1 MKNIKFYEPEITYG
15 DKKELFSN
23 VNNGWISS
31 QAPIVSKFEFK
42 FAKWHKMKFALAT
55 SNCTTALHLSLLSLN
70 LNSTD
75 EVICTNL
82 TFIAPANMIAL
93 TGAKLIL
100 VDVDKDDF
108 AMSIEDLKKKINK
121 KTKVIMV
128 VHPFGFPAKIDKIK
142 NIAKRNNIKII
153 EDVAESIGAKVNNRL
168 CGTFGDISCYSFF
181 ANKIMTT
188 GEGGMILTNNK
199 KLYLKMKLLR
209 DHGMSQDKK
218 YFHKFLAFN
227 YRMTSMQAALG
238 FSQLKRLNLIL
249 KKKNLIEKNYI
260 RFLPKINMKDIYIR
274 KEIKKNE
281 IVSWFVTITLKKRQY
296 RDQFIE
302 YMKNKKVECRPMVF
316 PVSHANHF
324 KNFYDSSNF
333 PNATSISL
341 RSVHLP
347 SSATLK
353 LNQIKYICNHIKN
366 WLKTKKK

>member
-93 TGAKLIL
+93 IGAKLIL
-100 VDVDKDDF
+100 VDINKHNF
-108 AMSIEDLKKKINK
+108 AMSVEDLEKKITK
-121 KTKVIMV
+121 KTKAIMV
-128 VHPFGFPAKIDKIK
+128 VHPFGFPAEIDKIK
-142 NIAKRNNIKII
+142 SIAKKNNVKII
-153 EDVAESIGAKVNNRL
+153 EDVAESIGARVDNKL
-168 CGTFGDISCYSFF
+168 CGTFGDVSCYSFF

-199 KLYLKMKLLR
+199 KLYSKIKLLR

-238 FSQLKRLNLIL
+238 FSQLKRLNQII
-249 KKKNLIEKNYI
+249 KKKNLVEKNYLK
-260 RFLPKINMKDIYIR
+260 FLMKSDKELYIR
-274 KEIKKNE
+274 KEIPKN
-281 IVSWFVTITLKKRQY
+281 INVSWFVTITLKEKKY
-296 RDQFIE
+296 RDQFIK
-302 YMKNKKVECRPMVF
+302 YMMNNKIECRPMIF
-316 PVSHANHF
+316 PVFHATHF
-324 KNFYDSSNF
+324 KNSYKLKNF

-347 SSATLK
+347 SSSTLR
-353 LNQIKYICNHIKN
+353 LSQIKYICKHITN
-366 WLKTKKK
+366 WLKIKQK